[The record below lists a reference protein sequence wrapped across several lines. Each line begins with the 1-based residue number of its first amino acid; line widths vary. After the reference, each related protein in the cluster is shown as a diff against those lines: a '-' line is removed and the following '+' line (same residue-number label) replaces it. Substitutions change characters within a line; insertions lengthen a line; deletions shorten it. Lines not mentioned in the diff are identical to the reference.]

1 MTIQST
7 FISNPVKTIIVNQTA
22 STSVAGVGDDNVA
35 GGACY
40 LISATIANTNNGNVA
55 YTKFANLSS
64 YVAGT
69 NTADYVLRIPANGT
83 KTYVFHPPVYFSNGL
98 SFCTTS
104 TAGQAG
110 TTAPNSTVN
119 NLPSVTLILS
129 TSAT

>member
-22 STSVAGVGDDNVA
+22 STSVSGVGDNNVA

-40 LISATIANTNNGNVA
+40 LISATIANTNFGGVT
-55 YTKFANLSS
+55 YTKLSNLAS
-64 YVAGT
+64 YTAGT
-69 NTADYVLRIPANGT
+69 NTADYVLRTPANGT
-83 KTYVFHPPVYFSNGL
+83 RTYVFHPPVYFSNGL
-98 SFCTTS
+98 SFATTT

-110 TTAPNSTVN
+110 TTAPGT
-119 NLPSVTLILS
+119 PPAVTLILS